1 MAIVTSQFAPGAIAS
16 YADLLAAVRDEI
28 SDSAYPTAAIDR
40 AIRLAE
46 AYFNRELRT
55 PEMEQQFTLTVTA
68 ELTTLPNDF
77 LSLRSISEVAN
88 PSFVLKSMSPAA
100 LIYLYG
106 EMAGTPHAYA
116 IEGRSI
122 RVAPVGTATFTLD
135 YYAKI
140 PLLTVDTPN
149 NWLLLA
155 HPDLYLRGVMY
166 YLYIRDKDR
175 TGMEE
180 SLQAML
186 GILQSIRE
194 AANRN
199 RWGSG
204 PLNPRGIRQVRGS
217 RA

>member
-1 MAIVTSQFAPGAIAS
+1 MAIVASLFAPGAIAA
-16 YADLLAAVRDEI
+16 YGDLVAAVRDEV
-28 SDSAYPTAAIDR
+28 SDSNYPTASIDR

-46 AYFNRELRT
+46 AHFSRELRT

-77 LSLRSISEVAN
+77 LSLRSISEVAT
-88 PSFVLKSMSPAA
+88 PSIPLKSMSPSA
-100 LIYLYG
+100 LVHLYG
-106 EMAGTPHAYA
+106 QMAGVPHAYA

-122 RVAPVGTATFTLD
+122 RVAPVGNATFTLD

-140 PLLTVDTPN
+140 PTLTSDTPT

-155 HPDLYLRGVMY
+155 HPDLYVRGVVY
-166 YLYIRDKDR
+166 YIYVRDKDR
-175 TGMEE
+175 EGMRE
-180 SLQAML
+180 SLQMMQA
-186 GILQSIRE
+186 ILESIRE

-204 PLNPRGIRQVRGS
+204 PLNPRGLHQVRGA